1 MRDKRAT
8 CVAVSAATAAL
19 LGGVSSA
26 VAASPPASLSG
37 HGHGTWQVKPS
48 NPDTGTQRLLHGHG
62 TFTIGKAK
70 IRGSVTSPGFIAN
83 GDCTVSL
90 RLVTATGSLKLAG
103 HTKRSSSSN
112 PTCVG
117 AAYRFH
123 FHTTKAS
130 GALAGASYKGIGH
143 FDLENA
149 SSSTT
154 DNGTFTLKLKP
165 LS

>member
-1 MRDKRAT
+1 MQKTRAT
-8 CVAVSAATAAL
+8 LVAVSATTAL
-19 LGGVSSA
+19 LAGASSA
-26 VAASPPASLSG
+26 MASSPPSSLSG

-48 NPDTGTQRLLHGHG
+48 NPDTGTQRILHGHG
-62 TFTIGKAK
+62 QFTIGAAK
-70 IRGSVTSPGFIAN
+70 VRGSVTSPGFIAN
-83 GDCTVSL
+83 GDCGVSL
-90 RLVTATGSLKLAG
+90 KLVTATGSVSLTG
-103 HTKRSSSSN
+103 HTKRSSSSY

-123 FHTTKAS
+123 FHTTKSS
-130 GALAGASYKGIGH
+130 GDLSGASYKGIGH

-149 SSSTT
+149 SSSST